1 MLDTGEL
8 RCDVCDVT
16 FPQWSTAWHCT
27 CGGTLSWY
35 PGADA
40 LRSIEGPGIWRH
52 ARLLPPVSPEHRG
65 SLGEVVTPVLDSD
78 GVGYKLEYFSPSGS
92 FKDRGAVCVV
102 SGLRQMGVESA
113 VIDSSGNAGAAMAA
127 YLADAKIPAT
137 VFVPAHASGG
147 KRRQIA
153 AYGAEMVMVA
163 GDRSEVTVAA
173 QDHAERTGAVYAS
186 HLWSPYFIAGMR
198 TLGAELAELGPL
210 DAVIFPVGSGS
221 LVLGA
226 FQGLVAVAD
235 RPAGDSYAGP
245 RLYGVQVDACRPLV
259 DAFYSGDDDIN
270 AAPSLNSG
278 SLAEG
283 ILVARPP
290 RARAVLKAVR
300 ASGGA
305 LLSVSDSDVEA
316 AMSSLWLRGI
326 YAEPTSA
333 AAEAGRSELFRRGL
347 VAESDRVVVVLTGSG
362 LKTSS

>member
-8 RCDVCDVT
+8 RCDVCDVAS
-16 FPQWSTAWHCT
+16 PQWSTAWHCT

-35 PGADA
+35 PGSDA
-40 LRSIEGPGIWRH
+40 LRSIEGPGVWRH
-52 ARLLPPVSPEHRG
+52 ARLLPPVSPENRS
-65 SLGEVVTPVLDSD
+65 SLGEVVTPVLEDD
-78 GVGYKLEYFSPSGS
+78 GVGYKLEYLSPSGS
-92 FKDRGAVCVV
+92 FKDRGAACVV
-102 SGLRQMGVESA
+102 SCLKQMGVESA

-127 YLADAKIPAT
+127 YLANAKISAT
-137 VFVPAHASGG
+137 VFVPEHASGG

-153 AYGAEMVMVA
+153 AYGAEIMMVA
-163 GDRSEVTVAA
+163 GDRSEVTAAA
-173 QDHAERTGAVYAS
+173 QDHADRTGAVYAS

-198 TLGAELAELGPL
+198 TLGAELADLGPL

-226 FQGLVAVAD
+226 FQGLAAVG
-235 RPAGDSYAGP
+235 RPSGDGYAGP

-259 DAFYSGDDDIN
+259 DAFDRGDEDISV
-270 AAPSLNSG
+270 APAVNGG

-283 ILVARPP
+283 ILVASPP
-290 RARAVLKAVR
+290 RARAVLHAVR

-305 LLSVSDSDVEA
+305 LLSVSDSAVER

-333 AAEAGRSELFRRGL
+333 AAEAGRSELMRRGL
-347 VAESDRVVVVLTGSG
+347 LADSDRVIVALTGTG
-362 LKTSS
+362 LKASS